1 MELTIIPDTN
11 YVILPD
17 GTVARKLTP
26 TPKKDGLY
34 WFLHVGTPPKVV
46 RFTDKEIAD
55 IEQVKKKIALN
66 SAGIA

>member
-26 TPKKDGLY
+26 TPKKDGCY
-34 WFLHVGTPPKVV
+34 WFLHVGKPGKVV
-46 RFTDKEIAD
+46 RFTDKEITDPVALR
-55 IEQVKKKIALN
+55 EKIAKN
-66 SAGIA
+66 TVTVE

>member
-26 TPKKDGLY
+26 TPKKDGKY

-66 SAGIA
+66 SAGIV